1 MEPTTYLYNFHD
13 RVPMGDVDDSLG
25 LAEIAVRGLHG
36 PNRTRLETSYRL
48 DPDGRFCCIEAA
60 SEVGRDF
67 ATIFAALLTEQFGQD
82 GFTIAC
88 ARGR

>member
-13 RVPMGDVDDSLG
+13 RIPMREVDDSLG

-36 PNRTRLETSYRL
+36 PNRTRLETSHCL
-48 DPDGRFCCIEAA
+48 DPEGRFCRIEAA
-60 SEVGRDF
+60 SEVGRDL
-67 ATIFAALLTEQFGQD
+67 ATIFAALLTEQFGPD
-82 GFTIAC
+82 GFTVAC

>member
-1 MEPTTYLYNFHD
+1 MEATTYTYNFHD
-13 RVPMGDVDDSLG
+13 RVPMGEVDDSLG

-36 PNRTRLETSYRL
+36 PNRTRLETAYRL
-48 DPDGRFCCIEAA
+48 DPDRRFCSIEAA

-82 GFTIAC
+82 GFTVVLAS
-88 ARGR
+88 GR